1 MNATPAASPTTWTS
15 TATTIPSG
23 NESLGLDRP
32 VVSVVEESPA
42 SFVSHR
48 LGLGELRDED
58 LGSILRCLN
67 SLHYTEKTE
76 KILRDIA
83 DGYKAVFR
91 LSPGLMILE
100 ILKRGNDRELFVYW
114 LEGKN
119 MFRQLRYIKKAV
131 ETIAEANGCTR
142 LSTVVHDERWAKKL
156 LKTFNGRLAFSLS
169 TEL

>member
-1 MNATPAASPTTWTS
+1 MNATPATSPTAWTS
-15 TATTIPSG
+15 TTTPMASN
-23 NESLGLDRP
+23 NETRGLDRP
-32 VVSVVEESPA
+32 MVSVVEDSPA
-42 SFVSHR
+42 SFISRR

-58 LGSILRCLN
+58 LESILRCLK
-67 SLHYTEKTE
+67 SLHYAEKPE
-76 KILRDIA
+76 KILRDIS

-91 LSPGLMILE
+91 LSPGLLILE

-119 MFRQLRYIKKAV
+119 MFRQLRHIKKAV
-131 ETIAEANGCTR
+131 ELIAEANGCTR

-169 TEL
+169 AEL